1 MLCSIARID
10 ELSELRTHKVMRDF
24 RTQAE
29 ALREELVAR
38 RRDFHQH
45 PEIAF
50 EEVRTAGIVA
60 RVLGELGLEVQ
71 TGVGR
76 TGVVGLLEGDQE
88 GPTVLVRFDMDA
100 LPIQEANDVAYRSQT
115 PQRMHACGHDAHTAI
130 GLAVARMLSAHRGE
144 LRGRVKFI
152 FQPAE
157 EIGQGAFAMIE
168 DGILGDPTPEVSL
181 GLHVW
186 NELPV
191 GEVALT
197 AGGTMAGANVFSVEI
212 TGRGGHAAIP
222 NQTADPVVAMA
233 QMITALQSIV
243 SRNVSPLDTAV
254 VSVTRVQAGDA
265 FNVIPD
271 NAAFH
276 GTIRTFNQDS
286 YNFVVGRLQKI
297 VAGIAETMDCEASI
311 SFRRPSPPVT
321 NDPGTTARLKNGFA
335 QLAPEWVYR
344 DSIRTMAAEDM
355 GFILERVPGVFF
367 FVGSANPERGLNYP
381 HHNPRFDFDEEALV
395 IGASLLASAVSDY
408 VLP

>member
-1 MLCSIARID
+1 M
-10 ELSELRTHKVMRDF
+10 MRDF
-24 RTQAE
+24 RTQAR
-29 ALREELVAR
+29 ALHEEMIAR

-60 RVLGELGLEVQ
+60 QVLSELGLEVQ
-71 TGVGR
+71 TGVGK
-76 TGVVGLLEGDQE
+76 TGVVGLLEGDQD

-100 LPIQEANDVAYRSQT
+100 LPIQEANDVPYRSQT
-115 PQRMHACGHDAHTAI
+115 AQRMHACGHDAHTAI
-130 GLAVARMLSAHRGE
+130 GLAVVKMLSAHRGE
-144 LRGRVKFI
+144 MQGRVKFI

-157 EIGQGAFAMIE
+157 EIGQGALAMIK
-168 DGILGDPTPEVSL
+168 DGVLDDPIPAVSL

-191 GEVALT
+191 GEIGLT
-197 AGGTMAGANVFSVEI
+197 PGGAMAGANVFSVEI

-222 NQTADPVVAMA
+222 NQTIDPVMAMA
-233 QMITALQSIV
+233 QIISALQSIV
-243 SRNVSPLDTAV
+243 SRNVAPLDTAV

-271 NAAFH
+271 QAAFH
-276 GTIRTFNQDS
+276 GTIRAFNRDS
-286 YNFVVGRLQKI
+286 YDFVVERFQKI
-297 VAGIAETMDCEASI
+297 VTGIAETMGCKVSI
-311 SFRRPSPPVT
+311 SFRQPSPPVT
-321 NDPGTTARLKNGFA
+321 NDSETTARLRNGFA

-344 DSIRTMAAEDM
+344 DGIRTMAAEDM
-355 GFILERVPGVFF
+355 AFILERVPGVFF
-367 FVGSANPERGLNYP
+367 FVGSANAERGLNFP
-381 HHNPRFDFDEEALV
+381 HHHPRFDFDEEALV

>member
-1 MLCSIARID
+1 
-10 ELSELRTHKVMRDF
+10 MRDF
-24 RTQAE
+24 RTQAR
-29 ALREELVAR
+29 ALREEMAAR

-60 RVLGELGLEVQ
+60 QTLGELGLEVQ
-71 TGVGR
+71 TGVGK
-76 TGVVGLLEGDQE
+76 TGVVGLLEGDKD
-88 GPTVLVRFDMDA
+88 GPTVLVRFDMDG

-115 PQRMHACGHDAHTAI
+115 AQRMHACGHDAHTAI

-144 LRGRVKFI
+144 MRGRVKFI

-157 EIGQGAFAMIE
+157 EIGQGALAMIN
-168 DGILGDPTPEVSL
+168 DGILSDPIPGVSL

-191 GEVALT
+191 GEVGLT
-197 AGGTMAGANVFSVEI
+197 GGGTMAGANIFSVEI
-212 TGRGGHAAIP
+212 KGRGGHAAIP

-233 QMITALQSIV
+233 QMVTALQSIV

-271 NAAFH
+271 KAAFH
-276 GTIRTFNQDS
+276 GTIRAFNRDS
-286 YNFVVGRLQKI
+286 YNFVVERFQKI
-297 VAGIAETMDCEASI
+297 VIGIAQTMGCTATV
-311 SFRRPSPPVT
+311 SFGRESPPVT
-321 NDPGTTARLKNGFA
+321 NDPGTVERLRNGFT

-344 DSIRTMAAEDM
+344 DGVRTMAAEDM
-355 GFILERVPGVFF
+355 AFILERVPGVFF

-381 HHNPRFDFDEEALV
+381 HHHPRFDIDEEALV

-408 VLP
+408 VLS